1 MRFAFLLPRFAILGL
16 AAALLLLHAC
26 AGQQPTATS
35 TAPAAPASPQ
45 IVRGEP
51 LATSELA
58 LLMREMT
65 VFTDST
71 GKRLMAG
78 EELLDFPA
86 HFSTLK
92 TAESTPGMVEEAT
105 FGPYADAW
113 LHHLKDLYEA
123 PAAERPGVFNALVQT
138 CAACHTTMC
147 PGPLV
152 RIKKL
157 VIPEDGSPPH
167 AR

>member
-1 MRFAFLLPRFAILGL
+1 MRSTSLTPLHDCTLLAVG
-16 AAALLLLHAC
+16 AALFLLHAC
-26 AGQQPTATS
+26 SGQQPVAS
-35 TAPAAPASPQ
+35 TDPAPAAAPPR
-45 IVRGEP
+45 IVRAEP

-71 GKRLMAG
+71 GKRLQAG

-86 HFSTLK
+86 HFSTMK
-92 TAESTPGMVEEAT
+92 SAEATPGMVDEAT

-113 LHHLKDLYEA
+113 LHQLKALYEA
-123 PAAERPGVFNALVQT
+123 PVGERPGVFNALVQT

-152 RIKKL
+152 RINKL
-157 VIPEDGSPPH
+157 VIPETRP
-167 AR
+167 

>member
-1 MRFAFLLPRFAILGL
+1 MRSTSFAPLHCCPLLAV
-16 AAALLLLHAC
+16 AAALFLLHAC
-26 AGQQPTATS
+26 SGQQPVAS
-35 TAPAAPASPQ
+35 TAPPPAADPPRIMRA
-45 IVRGEP
+45 EP

-65 VFTDST
+65 SFTDST

-92 TAESTPGMVEEAT
+92 TAEATPGMVEEAT

-113 LHHLKDLYEA
+113 LHHLKALYEA

-152 RIKKL
+152 RINKL
-157 VIPEDGSPPH
+157 VIPETGP
-167 AR
+167 